1 MNQTTSSRLKDSPS
15 CIRRTILLAFWGTTH
30 MRTFIRAFEIEANAD
45 GRAAFDPETVGILIA
60 AFDDAWQSVKAN
72 EIDLSSEN
80 RIELVR
86 TVLARRILELALT
99 GERDPDRLRKEAML
113 DLAKSIRPT
122 IPPQSK

>member
-1 MNQTTSSRLKDSPS
+1 
-15 CIRRTILLAFWGTTH
+15 

-60 AFDDAWQSVKAN
+60 AFDDAWRSVKAN
-72 EIDLSSEN
+72 EINLSSEN

-99 GERDPDRLRKEAML
+99 GERDPDRLRKEAVL